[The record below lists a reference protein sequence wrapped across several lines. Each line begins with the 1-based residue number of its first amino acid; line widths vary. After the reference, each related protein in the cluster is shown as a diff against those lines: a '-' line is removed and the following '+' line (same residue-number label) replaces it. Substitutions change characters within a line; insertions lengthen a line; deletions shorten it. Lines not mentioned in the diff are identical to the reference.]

1 MMGWFS
7 DRLILPAAA
16 SSSHIGASCS
26 AAPGADGRIL
36 IGTGSVKEVQLDRE
50 SRQDSMTH
58 THLTHTQM
66 FCFSLLLLLEV
77 LLFTGVA
84 IDILVE
90 VAEMGS
96 AEGDLKTVS
105 VRSSPSSSI
114 SSSVELTLSPG
125 SRSSLLVLR
134 CFLLRGDLFSNCDA
148 MPCCHEGGR
157 GSGGWRTSLPLLL
170 LPPLFRALLLL
181 FAASNAAFCC
191 CFLVGVSVDSTL
203 LSSCCLFL
211 TALLVVL
218 LLLEGV
224 AGRVLLPLL
233 PPTAILHH
241 TLDATTLLVL

>member
-1 MMGWFS
+1 
-7 DRLILPAAA
+7 
-16 SSSHIGASCS
+16 
-26 AAPGADGRIL
+26 
-36 IGTGSVKEVQLDRE
+36 
-50 SRQDSMTH
+50 
-58 THLTHTQM
+58 M
-66 FCFSLLLLLEV
+66 FCFSLLLLPLLLEV

-84 IDILVE
+84 IDILVA
-90 VAEMGS
+90 VAEAGI
-96 AEGDLKTVS
+96 AEGDLKTLS

-148 MPCCHEGGR
+148 IPCCHEGGR
-157 GSGGWRTSLPLLL
+157 GSGGWRTSLLLPPLFKALLLL
-170 LPPLFRALLLL
+170 LPPL

-218 LLLEGV
+218 LLLTGV

-233 PPTAILHH
+233 LLPPTAILRT
-241 TLDATTLLVL
+241 TLDATALLVVETSAHSHHSGSPCYDAGDRAVT